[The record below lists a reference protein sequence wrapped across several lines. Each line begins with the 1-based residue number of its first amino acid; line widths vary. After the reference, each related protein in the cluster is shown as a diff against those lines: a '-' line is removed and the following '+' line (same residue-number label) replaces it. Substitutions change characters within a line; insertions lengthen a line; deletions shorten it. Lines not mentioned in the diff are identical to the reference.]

1 MHIIRIS
8 KKTYVYLNKYLD
20 MTVKLNLTIDEIL
33 VSKIKVYAAQKQTS
47 VSKLVEN
54 LLKEEIEAGTKDSN
68 ISKKFAGILSGKIL
82 DEEKIKVDHLMSK
95 YGY

>member
-1 MHIIRIS
+1 M
-8 KKTYVYLNKYLD
+8 NKYLN
-20 MTVKLNLTIDEIL
+20 MTVKLNLTIDETL

-54 LLKEEIEAGTKDSN
+54 LLKEEIETGTKDSD

-82 DEEKIKVDHLMSK
+82 DEEKIKEDHLMSK

>member
-1 MHIIRIS
+1 MKIC
-8 KKTYVYLNKYLD
+8 VYLKKYFE
-20 MTVKLNLTIDEIL
+20 MTVKLNLTIDETL
-33 VSKIKVYAAQKQTS
+33 VSKIKVYAAKKKTS

-54 LLKEEIEAGTKDSN
+54 LLREEIETGSTESN

-82 DEEKIKVDHLMSK
+82 DEEKMKEDYLKSK

>member
-1 MHIIRIS
+1 M
-8 KKTYVYLNKYLD
+8 NKYLD

-82 DEEKIKVDHLMSK
+82 DEEKIKVDHLISK

>member
-1 MHIIRIS
+1 M
-8 KKTYVYLNKYLD
+8 NKHLE
-20 MTVKLNLTIDEIL
+20 MTVKLNLTIDETL

-54 LLKEEIEAGTKDSN
+54 LLKEEIETVTKDSD

-82 DEEKIKVDHLMSK
+82 DEEKIKEDHLMSK

>member
-1 MHIIRIS
+1 M
-8 KKTYVYLNKYLD
+8 NKHLE
-20 MTVKLNLTIDEIL
+20 MTVKLNLTIDETL

-54 LLKEEIEAGTKDSN
+54 LLKEEIETGTKDSD

-82 DEEKIKVDHLMSK
+82 DEEKIKEDHLMSK

>member
-1 MHIIRIS
+1 M
-8 KKTYVYLNKYLD
+8 NKYLD

>member
-1 MHIIRIS
+1 MIN
-8 KKTYVYLNKYLD
+8 YFG
-20 MTVKLNLTIDEIL
+20 MTVKLNLTIDEAL

-54 LLKEEIEAGTKDSN
+54 LLKEEIETETKDSN
-68 ISKKFAGILSGKIL
+68 ISKKFAGILSGKIS
-82 DEEKIKVDHLMSK
+82 DEEIIKEGHLKSK

>member
-1 MHIIRIS
+1 M
-8 KKTYVYLNKYLD
+8 KKYFE
-20 MTVKLNLTIDEIL
+20 MTVKLNLTIDETL
-33 VSKIKVYAAQKQTS
+33 VSKIKVYAAKKRTS

-54 LLKEEIEAGTKDSN
+54 LLREEIETGSTESN

-82 DEEKIKVDHLMSK
+82 DEEKMKEDYLKSK

>member
-1 MHIIRIS
+1 M
-8 KKTYVYLNKYLD
+8 NKYLD
-20 MTVKLNLTIDEIL
+20 MTVKLNLTIDETL

-54 LLKEEIEAGTKDSN
+54 LLKEEIETGTKDSN

-82 DEEKIKVDHLMSK
+82 DEEKIKDDHLMSK
-95 YGY
+95 YGN

>member
-1 MHIIRIS
+1 
-8 KKTYVYLNKYLD
+8 

-54 LLKEEIEAGTKDSN
+54 LLKEEIEAGTKDSK

-82 DEEKIKVDHLMSK
+82 DEEKIKEEHLMSK

>member
-1 MHIIRIS
+1 M
-8 KKTYVYLNKYLD
+8 NKYLD

-82 DEEKIKVDHLMSK
+82 DEEKVKEEHLMSK

>member
-1 MHIIRIS
+1 L
-8 KKTYVYLNKYLD
+8 KKYFE
-20 MTVKLNLTIDEIL
+20 MTVKLNLTIDETL
-33 VSKIKVYAAQKQTS
+33 VSKIKVYAAKKQTS

-54 LLKEEIEAGTKDSN
+54 LLREEIETGSIESN

-82 DEEKIKVDHLMSK
+82 DEEKMKEDYLKSK

>member
-1 MHIIRIS
+1 
-8 KKTYVYLNKYLD
+8 
-20 MTVKLNLTIDEIL
+20 MTVKLNLTIDETL

-54 LLKEEIEAGTKDSN
+54 LLKEEIESGAKNSK

-82 DEEKIKVDHLMSK
+82 DEEKIKEVHLLNK

>member
-1 MHIIRIS
+1 M
-8 KKTYVYLNKYLD
+8 NKYLD
-20 MTVKLNLTIDEIL
+20 MTVKLNLTIDETL

-54 LLKEEIEAGTKDSN
+54 LLKEEIETGTKDSD

-82 DEEKIKVDHLMSK
+82 DEDENKERPFNE
-95 YGY
+95 

>member
-1 MHIIRIS
+1 M
-8 KKTYVYLNKYLD
+8 NKYLD

-68 ISKKFAGILSGKIL
+68 ISKKFAGIFSGKIL
-82 DEEKIKVDHLMSK
+82 DEEKIKEEHLMSK

>member
-1 MHIIRIS
+1 
-8 KKTYVYLNKYLD
+8 
-20 MTVKLNLTIDEIL
+20 MTVKLNLTIDETL
-33 VSKIKVYAAQKQTS
+33 VSKIKVYAAKKQTS

-54 LLKEEIEAGTKDSN
+54 LLREEIETGSTESN

-82 DEEKIKVDHLMSK
+82 DEEKMKEDYLKSK

>member
-1 MHIIRIS
+1 
-8 KKTYVYLNKYLD
+8 LNKHLE
-20 MTVKLNLTIDEIL
+20 MTVKLNLTIDETL

-54 LLKEEIEAGTKDSN
+54 LLKEEIETGTKDSD

-82 DEEKIKVDHLMSK
+82 DEEKIKEDHLMSK

>member
-1 MHIIRIS
+1 
-8 KKTYVYLNKYLD
+8 
-20 MTVKLNLTIDEIL
+20 MTVKLNLTIDETL

-54 LLKEEIEAGTKDSN
+54 LLKEEIETGTKDSD

-82 DEEKIKVDHLMSK
+82 DEEKIKEDHLMSK

>member
-1 MHIIRIS
+1 
-8 KKTYVYLNKYLD
+8 
-20 MTVKLNLTIDEIL
+20 MTVKLNLTIDETL

-54 LLKEEIEAGTKDSN
+54 LLKEEIETGTKGSN

-82 DEEKIKVDHLMSK
+82 DEEKIKEDHLMSK

>member
-1 MHIIRIS
+1 M
-8 KKTYVYLNKYLD
+8 KKYFE
-20 MTVKLNLTIDEIL
+20 MTVKLNLTIDETL
-33 VSKIKVYAAQKQTS
+33 VSKIKVYAAKKQTS

-54 LLKEEIEAGTKDSN
+54 LLREEIETGSTESN

-82 DEEKIKVDHLMSK
+82 DEEKMKEDYLKSK

>member
-1 MHIIRIS
+1 M
-8 KKTYVYLNKYLD
+8 KKYFE
-20 MTVKLNLTIDEIL
+20 MTVKLNLTIDETL
-33 VSKIKVYAAQKQTS
+33 VSKIKVYAAKKQTS

-54 LLKEEIEAGTKDSN
+54 LLREEIETGSIESN

-82 DEEKIKVDHLMSK
+82 DEEKMKEDYLKSK

>member
-1 MHIIRIS
+1 M
-8 KKTYVYLNKYLD
+8 NKYLD
-20 MTVKLNLTIDEIL
+20 MTVKLNLTIDETL

-54 LLKEEIEAGTKDSN
+54 LLKEEIETGTKDSD

-82 DEEKIKVDHLMSK
+82 DEEKIKEDHLMSK